1 MNREQF
7 LKEVGARL
15 KGLPRED
22 VARSLE
28 YYNEMIADHIENG
41 LSEEEAVAAMGSID
55 DVVSQ
60 ILSEI
65 PLKKIVK
72 EKTRPKKGLRAWE
85 IVLLILGFPVWGSI
99 LIAVLAVFFA
109 VYIVLWAVVIV
120 LYAVDFALAASGT
133 ACTAGG
139 IVILALGGGA
149 KGIVVFGAGLVF
161 SGVAILFFFPCK
173 YAAIGAAKLGKLMVL
188 GIKRM
193 FVGKGDKR

>member
-22 VARSLE
+22 AARSLE

-55 DVVSQ
+55 DAVSQ

-65 PLKKIVK
+65 PLKKIVR
-72 EKTRPKKGLRAWE
+72 EKTRPKKARRAWE
-85 IVLLILGFPVWGSI
+85 TVLLILGFPVWGSI
-99 LIAVLAVFFA
+99 LIAICAVLFA
-109 VYIVLWAVVIV
+109 VYAALWAMVVV
-120 LYAVDFALAASGT
+120 LYAVDFALAASGVG
-133 ACTAGG
+133 CIAGG
-139 IVILALGGGA
+139 IIFLIAGGGPRS
-149 KGIVVFGAGLVF
+149 IVLFGAGFVL
-161 SGVAILFFFPCK
+161 SGIAILFWFVSK
-173 YAAIGAAKLGKLMVL
+173 YAAIGVIKLGKVFVL

-193 FVGKGDKR
+193 FIGKGEKA